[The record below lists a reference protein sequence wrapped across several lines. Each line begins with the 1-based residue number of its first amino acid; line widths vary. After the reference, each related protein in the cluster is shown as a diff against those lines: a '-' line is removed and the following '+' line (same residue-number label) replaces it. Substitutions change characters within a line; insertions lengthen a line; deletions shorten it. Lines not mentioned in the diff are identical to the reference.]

1 MFERTALVLEMEG
14 VMLEPRHWLKTV
26 GTLSIGGAIGA
37 SVGALIYLLLRSYL
51 EGVSIYEVMA
61 LLAAIGAGVQR
72 TLQRAGWFLGFFEQL
87 YELGKL
93 KKSGIIKNEQY
104 QEIVN
109 ELVKRRFLDK

>member
-1 MFERTALVLEMEG
+1 
-14 VMLEPRHWLKTV
+14 MLEPRHWLKSL

-37 SVGALIYLLLRSYL
+37 FLGALIYLFLRSYV

-72 TLQRAGWFLGFFEQL
+72 SLQRAGWFLGFFEQL

-93 KKSGIIKNEQY
+93 KKRGIIKTDKY
-104 QEIVN
+104 QEIVD

>member
-1 MFERTALVLEMEG
+1 
-14 VMLEPRHWLKTV
+14 MLEPRHWLKTL

-37 SVGALIYLLLRSYL
+37 FLGALTYVLLRSYL

-61 LLAAIGAGVQR
+61 LFAGIGAGVQR
-72 TLQRAGWFLGFFEQL
+72 TLQRAGWFLGFFEQI

-93 KKSGIIKNEQY
+93 KKRGIIKHEKY
-104 QEIVN
+104 QEIVD

>member
-1 MFERTALVLEMEG
+1 MEG

>member
-1 MFERTALVLEMEG
+1 
-14 VMLEPRHWLKTV
+14 MLEPHNWLKTL

-37 SVGALIYLLLRSYL
+37 SLGALIYLFLRNYI
-51 EGVSIYEVMA
+51 EAVSIYQVIA
-61 LLAAIGAGVQR
+61 LFAAIGAGIQR

-93 KKSGIIKNEQY
+93 RKRGIIRNEKY
-104 QEIVN
+104 QEIVD